1 MFSRAQTNKELIE
14 EIMNFQNTC
23 IYALEHLNISEAL
36 DVMTVL
42 KHARKSLDVL
52 AERLES
58 GKED

>member
-14 EIMNFQNTC
+14 EVQSFQNTC
-23 IYALEHLNISEAL
+23 IYALEHLNISETL
-36 DVMTVL
+36 DVVTVL
-42 KHARKSLDVL
+42 KHARQNLDVL